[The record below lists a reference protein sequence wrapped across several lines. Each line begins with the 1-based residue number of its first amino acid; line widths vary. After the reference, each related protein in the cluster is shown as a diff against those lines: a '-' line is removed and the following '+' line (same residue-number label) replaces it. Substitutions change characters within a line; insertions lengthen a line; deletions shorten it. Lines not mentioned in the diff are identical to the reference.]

1 MRSETNKD
9 MDDNVYRLM
18 GYDKK
23 AKKVKLYLDFLAV
36 HFIMYLQ
43 QKKLGYVK
51 L

>member
-23 AKKVKLYLDFLAV
+23 AKKVKLYLDFMAV
-36 HFIMYLQ
+36 FLILYLN
-43 QKKLGYVK
+43 KKQNF
-51 L
+51 